1 MYNVLHGVTDR
12 PRIQYY
18 IEGSQIP
25 VYKHAIQ
32 ERSKKAGNAAVKL
45 QVTADTKRYGIER
58 VDWKRTMSHFLELE
72 RQGKQILC
80 PGVVARKVADNDPR
94 GSLRGQMG
102 LYVKHGWRLP
112 RHTVLGPYIGTI
124 LEEGNLGIM
133 NLPERLERERYTY
146 TFGQLAP
153 RVEKAAAR
161 TSGSKSDDEAGPDA
175 ADVLPEVLTL
185 ISDGMME
192 GNLLR
197 TINDFRDDPIR
208 QPHGSTRDRTK
219 NCMFVE
225 VHHHGWPYVFVV
237 LTKEL
242 VGGDEVLI
250 DYGQA
255 YWEGHEQRDKR
266 LTFCESVKSQIEKI
280 QVSIDAGLR
289 EPISEKVQRQRYPH
303 KKKRRILQ
311 GDLLLASA

>member
-1 MYNVLHGVTDR
+1 M
-12 PRIQYY
+12 
-18 IEGSQIP
+18 
-25 VYKHAIQ
+25 
-32 ERSKKAGNAAVKL
+32 
-45 QVTADTKRYGIER
+45 
-58 VDWKRTMSHFLELE
+58 
-72 RQGKQILC
+72 
-80 PGVVARKVADNDPR
+80 
-94 GSLRGQMG
+94 
-102 LYVKHGWRLP
+102 
-112 RHTVLGPYIGTI
+112 
-124 LEEGNLGIM
+124 
-133 NLPERLERERYTY
+133 
-146 TFGQLAP
+146 
-153 RVEKAAAR
+153 EKAAAR